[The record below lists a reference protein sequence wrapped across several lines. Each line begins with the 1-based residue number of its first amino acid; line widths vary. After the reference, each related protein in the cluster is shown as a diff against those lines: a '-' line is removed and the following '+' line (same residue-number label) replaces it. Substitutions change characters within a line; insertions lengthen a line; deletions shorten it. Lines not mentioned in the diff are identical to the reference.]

1 MSILFAG
8 QNRKVPFAIACS
20 NLLSNRGR
28 RGRKQTP
35 ARQECQQQQQQQQQQ
50 RRQQER
56 EPQEE
61 SGAGRFRRRSNVN
74 VLILYSLTI
83 PTDCRF
89 VVKTVQLQAV
99 RTGQHRQEVN
109 DVISPV
115 PKSFFS
121 SQCVTGHVLVLTQTP
136 EISAPGGG
144 TQTSDNEL

>member
-35 ARQECQQQQQQQQQQ
+35 ARQECQQQQQQQKQQ

-61 SGAGRFRRRSNVN
+61 SSAGRFRRRSNVN

-83 PTDCRF
+83 PDKFRIQLSIIGG
-89 VVKTVQLQAV
+89 KKPEVQ
-99 RTGQHRQEVN
+99 
-109 DVISPV
+109 
-115 PKSFFS
+115 
-121 SQCVTGHVLVLTQTP
+121 
-136 EISAPGGG
+136 
-144 TQTSDNEL
+144 